1 MTHPTETILLDV
13 DLTHNHTDIDW
24 RGMRLMRFSKIVL
37 IFENE
42 TKVTTEVMQVSQQA
56 IRPGEIGTALL
67 RVVQPEAHAIPELQQ
82 GASFVVESMDNAIIN
97 GQIANIRQETAA
109 DRNQQDLEQ
118 IKLDRSPR
126 N

>member
-42 TKVTTEVMQVSQQA
+42 TKVTSEVLQISQQA

-67 RVVQPEAHAIPELQQ
+67 RVITPEAQAIPELKQ
-82 GASFVVESMDNAIIN
+82 GDSFVVESMDNAIIS

>member
-1 MTHPTETILLDV
+1 MTHPTETLLLDV

-42 TKVTTEVMQVSQQA
+42 TKVTSEVLQISQQA

-67 RVVQPEAHAIPELQQ
+67 RVITPEAQAIPELKQ
-82 GASFVVESMDNAIIN
+82 GDSFVVESMDNAIIS